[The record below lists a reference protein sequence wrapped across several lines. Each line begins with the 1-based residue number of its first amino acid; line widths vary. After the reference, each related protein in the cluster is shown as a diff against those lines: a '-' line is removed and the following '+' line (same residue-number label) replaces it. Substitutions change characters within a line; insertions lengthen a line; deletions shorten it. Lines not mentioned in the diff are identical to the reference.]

1 MELTCIIII
10 FLCSKLG
17 WYVRFIRQKI
27 KLSSVSVAFFFLFC
41 IPAIAIPQSYKYPK
55 ELDLRLEKVL
65 NFDFSKTNYELS
77 AKVKNTTSP
86 LDILPT
92 CNQVLLKTLFY
103 TTDSERLHKEYEI
116 NTNLLDKIEKLE
128 KNSAEWGYV
137 KTRLLINKTLI
148 HFFREEYFSALWSAY
163 RANSLFSETY
173 YKYPDYPPLH
183 ALASVYNLGVKIVI
197 EKNSFIEY
205 FISKPFKVDSNLIKI
220 NWSESE
226 KPIFDAIV
234 NNLLNE
240 NSENKTEVK
249 VKTETEKLIYAFY
262 YLNSGLSQ
270 NAIDIS
276 NNNSLINNPLDN
288 YIKGWAN
295 LTLGNYRLAE
305 KQFNKHIESP
315 ENVVFKRASLL
326 GLYYIEII
334 NGSKSSRTL
343 YLNRL
348 SLMPKSNFFRDKM
361 AEREIKTE
369 HHPKLLKAR
378 LLFDAKLYSKAK
390 NELNSVNVKKL
401 SPEFKLEYYY
411 RYGRILFQ
419 LQDYDYSL
427 EKFQKA
433 LDPDMPEKS
442 YYKAQSAYDCGKIY
456 VIKNNIEKARNY
468 FNQSIQYAKKANRKD
483 IEDKAKSELNK
494 L

>member
-1 MELTCIIII
+1 M
-10 FLCSKLG
+10 
-17 WYVRFIRQKI
+17 
-27 KLSSVSVAFFFLFC
+27 
-41 IPAIAIPQSYKYPK
+41 
-55 ELDLRLEKVL
+55 
-65 NFDFSKTNYELS
+65 
-77 AKVKNTTSP
+77 
-86 LDILPT
+86 
-92 CNQVLLKTLFY
+92 
-103 TTDSERLHKEYEI
+103 
-116 NTNLLDKIEKLE
+116 
-128 KNSAEWGYV
+128 
-137 KTRLLINKTLI
+137 INKTLI

-390 NELNSVNVKKL
+390 TN
-401 SPEFKLEYYY
+401 
-411 RYGRILFQ
+411 
-419 LQDYDYSL
+419 
-427 EKFQKA
+427 
-433 LDPDMPEKS
+433 
-442 YYKAQSAYDCGKIY
+442 
-456 VIKNNIEKARNY
+456 
-468 FNQSIQYAKKANRKD
+468 
-483 IEDKAKSELNK
+483 
-494 L
+494 